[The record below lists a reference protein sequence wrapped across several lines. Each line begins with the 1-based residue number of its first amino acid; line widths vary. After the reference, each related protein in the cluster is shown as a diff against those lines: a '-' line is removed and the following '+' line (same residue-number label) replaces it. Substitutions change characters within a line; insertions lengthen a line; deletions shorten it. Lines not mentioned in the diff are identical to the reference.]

1 MDNEISKIQIKEDNT
16 DNIDNT
22 DNTDKLL
29 SITNSFNSLSISSS
43 SDILLPKKLNFS
55 EIRKDRQKEN
65 VNNVLNALINKNINK
80 LKENSNLK
88 ELDRY
93 LCDTKIILDLTLD
106 TTFDKILN
114 KCESDKLYAY
124 TLAKLI
130 AKNATRQG
138 CKDEDLQID
147 TCAKLAAKLDIK
159 IENLPNNKYRV
170 SKLSSKI
177 YTNNDVKI
185 GIIDKSQCLKSFDGR
200 ITSSKVNGWIFSKV
214 CFGDGGHQDN
224 VFREEFEF
232 CEWVLKYGNLDE
244 LYVVLID
251 SDKPNKLQSFAR
263 PNLFIGN
270 HFEFQK
276 YLISKFIN

>member
-1 MDNEISKIQIKEDNT
+1 MDNEISKIQIKK
-16 DNIDNT
+16 DNT

-29 SITNSFNSLSISSS
+29 SIINSFNSLSIGYS

-93 LCDTKIILDLTLD
+93 LCDTKITID
-106 TTFDKILN
+106 TILN
-114 KCESDKLYAY
+114 KCEFDKLYAY

-200 ITSSKVNGWIFSKV
+200 ITSSKVNGWIFAKV

-224 VFREEFEF
+224 VFREEIEF